1 MRIGTFLNGDLN
13 TFFLASNRCRYFL
26 QKEKEQL
33 QVIRHF
39 AICRLAS
46 QFIFRP
52 GPYPRRAP
60 QLCLSSS
67 MSSPPASTQV
77 GPSTGAAAIGGPFI
91 LTSHENKMVFRQF
104 SFVS

>member
-1 MRIGTFLNGDLN
+1 VRIGTFLNGDLN